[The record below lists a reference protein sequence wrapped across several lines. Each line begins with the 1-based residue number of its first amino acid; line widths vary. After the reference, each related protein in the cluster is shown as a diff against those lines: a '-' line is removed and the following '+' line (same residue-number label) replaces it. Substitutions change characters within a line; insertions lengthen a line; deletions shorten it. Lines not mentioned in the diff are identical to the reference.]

1 MWFIYHLF
9 MILKTNF
16 NFIDVKAV
24 RFTVI
29 FYLLHKLC
37 YSTYC
42 LFKFCVYFEWYSFL
56 LMFYFIFLQSRACSC
71 HDGVRLIYRTRNSPL
86 DDSEPLTETLI
97 NLFLVRDLLFQSNN
111 CCTSVSISE
120 LINYWFNIWKIS
132 LW

>member
-16 NFIDVKAV
+16 NFIDFKSVWL
-24 RFTVI
+24 TVI
-29 FYLLHKLC
+29 FYHTAYLNFVFIM
-37 YSTYC
+37 C
-42 LFKFCVYFEWYSFL
+42 LFWVIFFPINV
-56 LMFYFIFLQSRACSC
+56 YFIFLQSRACSC

-111 CCTSVSISE
+111 CCTSVSIIE